1 MRKQDRR
8 SDELKT
14 KGMMRV
20 REQRRKEENRR
31 ESKRTEEKVRE
42 QQRKEENSGES
53 KREGVMNVREQIR
66 K

>member
-42 QQRKEENSGES
+42 QQRKEEKG
-53 KREGVMNVREQIR
+53 REQKR
-66 K
+66 M